1 MKMATSN
8 QKFSLWVIPAALVIG
23 AGLFGLL
30 IASASVLRPV
40 PTSAENTTAEVTVIF
55 APTSTPV
62 LPTLSITA
70 TPTPGTGETIIGG
83 IGTGMYV
90 QISGTGGDG
99 LRLRKEPGTGTTVM
113 FMGYEA
119 EVFKVMDGPKDADG
133 YVWWYL
139 TAPYD
144 TNRSGW
150 AASNYLTVIE
160 LKP

>member
-1 MKMATSN
+1 MTTTRRT
-8 QKFSLWVIPAALVIG
+8 FSLWVIPAALAIG
-23 AGLFGLL
+23 IGLFALL
-30 IASASVLRPV
+30 VAGASFLRPV
-40 PTSAENTTAEVTVIF
+40 PAVAKNGTAVMTVIF

-62 LPTLSITA
+62 LPTLATTPTA
-70 TPTPGTGETIIGG
+70 TPGPGETTVGG
-83 IGTGMYV
+83 ISTGIYV

-99 LRLRKEPGTGTTVM
+99 LRLRREPGTGADVM

-119 EVFKVMDGPKDADG
+119 EVFKVVDGPRDADG

-144 TNRSGW
+144 ANRSGW

-160 LKP
+160 LSP